1 MGKDHAAGSNTGGG
15 RPAGDNAVVSAGG
28 TSRGSRVAFALAL
41 TALMLGTFVS
51 FGGLT
56 YAATQTKNAAHT
68 VKNVASG
75 RKFVVHH
82 SSAADQYQKSK
93 PGEKQTFTPP
103 SGPSAAGSPPGS
115 SGPIEAQG
123 TLPFTGLS
131 LAGTALA
138 SGLLLLVGIV
148 LRRRKRRFP

>member
-1 MGKDHAAGSNTGGG
+1 MGKDRAAGSNTRGNK
-15 RPAGDNAVVSAGG
+15 PAEDNAVVSAGG

-41 TALMLGTFVS
+41 SALLLGTFVS

-56 YAATQTKNAAHT
+56 YAATQTKNAVHT
-68 VKNVASG
+68 AKNVAAG
-75 RKFVVHH
+75 RKVVVHH
-82 SSAADQYQKSK
+82 SSAADQYHKSK
-93 PGEKQTFTPP
+93 PGERQTFTPP
-103 SGPSAAGSPPGS
+103 SGPSAGGSSPGS

-138 SGLLLLVGIV
+138 SGLLLLLGIV
-148 LRRRKRRFP
+148 LRRRERRSL

>member
-1 MGKDHAAGSNTGGG
+1 MAKDRGAGSTDG
-15 RPAGDNAVVSAGG
+15 RPAEDTGVVSAGG

-41 TALMLGTFVS
+41 TTLMLGTFVS

-56 YAATQTKNAAHT
+56 YAATQTKNAVHT
-68 VKNVASG
+68 VKDVATG
-75 RKFVVHH
+75 QKVVVRH
-82 SSAADQYQKSK
+82 SSAADQYHKSSK

-103 SGPSAAGSPPGS
+103 SGSSPSGSSPGS
-115 SGPIEAQG
+115 NGPIEAQG

-138 SGLLLLVGIV
+138 SGLLLLLGIV
-148 LRRRKRRFP
+148 LRRRERRFL